1 MTVTV
6 IHTLE
11 ARCPHGYAIWG
22 CPMLADPLH
31 VQQLEEPVWHPVR
44 SRRPL
49 VLTLAALAAVLL
61 ARRTT
66 R

>member
-1 MTVTV
+1 M
-6 IHTLE
+6 IHTLDG
-11 ARCPHGYAIWG
+11 RCPHGYPIWR
-22 CPMLADPLH
+22 CPMHADPLS
-31 VQQLEEPVWHPVR
+31 VDDLEEPEWHPVR